1 MTVEII
7 RDVLA
12 WCSVINVGLLL
23 ILGIRVYAGPR
34 LDLSNSW
41 EMVQVVSGEVRC
53 FSLLRN
59 GVFQD
64 RYNPVQYCS
73 LFRIT
78 YCRMKL

>member
-34 LDLSNSW
+34 LDLSYSW
-41 EMVQVVSGEVRC
+41 EMVQVVSGERGSMLFITQEWG
-53 FSLLRN
+53 FSR
-59 GVFQD
+59 
-64 RYNPVQYCS
+64 
-73 LFRIT
+73 
-78 YCRMKL
+78 